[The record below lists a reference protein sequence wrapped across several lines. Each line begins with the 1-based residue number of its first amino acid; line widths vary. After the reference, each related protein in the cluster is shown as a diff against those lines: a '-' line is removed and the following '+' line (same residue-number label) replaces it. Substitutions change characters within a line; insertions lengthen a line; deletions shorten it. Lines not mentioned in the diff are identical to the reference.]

1 MARYAA
7 IIGWGM
13 AVPDRILTNADLEQM
28 VDTSDE
34 WIRARTGIAERRIV
48 SPGEATSDLATRAGQ
63 AALERA
69 KVAPD
74 EVDLVI
80 LATCTPDRLFPA
92 TACTVQTNLG
102 IPHAGAFDLAAAC
115 SGFLYGLSVAS
126 AMIQSGTHQ
135 TVLLVAAD
143 LFSHIL
149 NWQDRNTCILFG
161 DGAGAVVLRASEEPV
176 GVLTSV
182 LGSWGKGESLM
193 MREAGGTKLPLTAQL
208 IDEHRNCFVMQGR
221 EVFKHAVRGMCDSA
235 EQAIAN
241 AGLTK
246 DDIHMV
252 VPHQANVRII
262 ESIAKRLDLP
272 MERVF
277 VNIERY
283 GNTSAASVP
292 IALFEAAEQGK
303 ISPGDY
309 LLLTA
314 FGGGLSWA
322 SLVVRWGS

>member
-1 MARYAA
+1 
-7 IIGWGM
+7 
-13 AVPDRILTNADLEQM
+13 
-28 VDTSDE
+28 
-34 WIRARTGIAERRIV
+34 
-48 SPGEATSDLATRAGQ
+48 
-63 AALERA
+63 
-69 KVAPD
+69 
-74 EVDLVI
+74 
-80 LATCTPDRLFPA
+80 
-92 TACTVQTNLG
+92 
-102 IPHAGAFDLAAAC
+102 
-115 SGFLYGLSVAS
+115 
-126 AMIQSGTHQ
+126 MIQSGAHQ
-135 TVLLVAAD
+135 TILLVAAD
-143 LFSHIL
+143 VFSHIL

-246 DDIHMV
+246 EDIHMV
-252 VPHQANVRII
+252 IPHQANVRII